1 MTNVIGDRIRDLR
14 DRRGFKQQELAN
26 KVGISRQVLSNWE
39 RGYTPIDTDG
49 VLKLA
54 KIFEV
59 STEYILH
66 GREDDLISPAKQIA
80 FALEGDEELLD
91 FFDELSNREDLILL
105 FKQVKPLK
113 PEVVKR
119 IIRYIKIV
127 EDEEA
132 NE

>member
-1 MTNVIGDRIRDLR
+1 MSSVIGDRIRDLR
-14 DRRGFKQQELAN
+14 GRRGFKQQELAD
-26 KVGISRQVLSNWE
+26 KILVSRQVLSNWE
-39 RGYTPIDTDG
+39 RGYTPVDTDG
-49 VLKLA
+49 ILKLA

-66 GREDDLISPAKQIA
+66 GREDKTISPAKQIA
-80 FALEGDEELLD
+80 LALEDDDELLA
-91 FFDELSNREDLILL
+91 FFNELSEREDLLLL

-113 PEVVKR
+113 RDVIKR

-132 NE
+132 DE

>member
-39 RGYTPIDTDG
+39 RGYTPIDTNG

-66 GREDDLISPAKQIA
+66 GREDDSISPAKQIA

>member
-1 MTNVIGDRIRDLR
+1 MTSVIGDRIRDLR
-14 DRRGFKQQELAN
+14 DRRGFKQQELAH

-66 GREDDLISPAKQIA
+66 GREDDSISPAKQIA
-80 FALEGDEELLD
+80 FALEGDDELLD
-91 FFDELSNREDLILL
+91 FFDELSNREDLFLL

-113 PEVVKR
+113 SEVIKR

-132 NE
+132 SE